1 MAILKTNKFP
11 GELIAAVGDGIP
23 HFCRSARVWENDDGT
38 GQASADESEIVHVR
52 RAIRLAKENAAA
64 NAAMTTASLASR
76 NIAAVRA
83 ARTGR

>member
-1 MAILKTNKFP
+1 MALLKTNKFP